1 MKQLVVKNK
10 SPEPILFDTPLPQ
23 VGHGQ
28 VLIKNQFS
36 VISSGTEIAA
46 IENANKGVTEKLQNS
61 SNIEKGIEL
70 LKNEGVKALW
80 NAVFPQNISPL
91 QLGYS
96 SAGEVIEVGKGV
108 VDFHVGDIVASNG
121 SHAEYVVV
129 NENLCTRVP
138 DNVDVKEA
146 AFTTLGSIALHGVR
160 LSETTLGS
168 KVAVIGLGVVGQLV
182 VRLLEAQGSQVIG
195 IDPDSN
201 RSNNHKSYYSSTEDI
216 DQNSFD
222 SIIITAA
229 TSSNEP
235 IETATKLARNKAK
248 IVVVGDIQLNIS
260 RNDFY
265 YKELELVVSK
275 SYGPGRYDKQYEILG
290 KDYPIEYVRWTEN
303 RNFETFLELIKNNK
317 IQVLDLVSEEVA
329 FENAPEVYSRFS
341 EENKPLSIVLRYNLV
356 SEPKIEFGS
365 NSEYKENDSKIKVGV
380 LGAGN
385 FASTTILP
393 ILKKLKKDC
402 QVVGIA
408 STTGVT
414 SQTLAD
420 NFKIVNKY
428 PTENEI
434 LNSEEVDAVI
444 ILTPHNTHPE
454 LVIKALSNGK
464 AVYVEKPLAL
474 NENSLIEIEETIFN
488 SSNPKLFLGFNRRFS
503 DAVQFVKKRT
513 ISKEINSMTFR
524 FSVPQLPKD
533 HWTNIKEIG
542 GGRIVG
548 EAVHAIDLACYI
560 FESLPQSISSSAP
573 IDKELN
579 EVHDNQVFI
588 NVNFANG
595 SHASINYFSETNQA
609 LSKERI
615 EIHGSGNSYIIEDF
629 QLLRYLEGKEDK
641 NKVFSTGKGHKQSL
655 EEFFK
660 FVKDEKSNP
669 YTWAEIKSVSKAAIY
684 AQDYINS
691 GRQHSV

>member
-36 VISSGTEIAA
+36 VVSSGTEIAA

-201 RSNNHKSYYSSTEDI
+201 RSDNHKSFYSSIEDI
-216 DQNSFD
+216 VQNSFD

-303 RNFETFLELIKNNK
+303 RNFETFLKLIKNNK

-329 FENAPEVYSRFS
+329 FENSPEVYSRFS

-365 NSEYKENDSKIKVGV
+365 NSENKENNSKIKVGV

-434 LNSEEVDAVI
+434 LDSEEVDAVI

-579 EVHDNQVFI
+579 EAHDNQVFI

-615 EIHGSGNSYIIEDF
+615 EIHGSGTSYIIEDF
-629 QLLRYLEGKEDK
+629 QWLRYLEG
-641 NKVFSTGKGHKQSL
+641 
-655 EEFFK
+655 
-660 FVKDEKSNP
+660 
-669 YTWAEIKSVSKAAIY
+669 
-684 AQDYINS
+684 
-691 GRQHSV
+691 

>member
-36 VISSGTEIAA
+36 VVSSGTEIAA

-201 RSNNHKSYYSSTEDI
+201 RSDNHKSFYSSIEDI

-248 IVVVGDIQLNIS
+248 IVVVGDIKLNIS

-290 KDYPIEYVRWTEN
+290 KDYPIEYVRWT
-303 RNFETFLELIKNNK
+303 
-317 IQVLDLVSEEVA
+317 
-329 FENAPEVYSRFS
+329 
-341 EENKPLSIVLRYNLV
+341 
-356 SEPKIEFGS
+356 
-365 NSEYKENDSKIKVGV
+365 
-380 LGAGN
+380 
-385 FASTTILP
+385 
-393 ILKKLKKDC
+393 
-402 QVVGIA
+402 
-408 STTGVT
+408 
-414 SQTLAD
+414 
-420 NFKIVNKY
+420 
-428 PTENEI
+428 
-434 LNSEEVDAVI
+434 
-444 ILTPHNTHPE
+444 
-454 LVIKALSNGK
+454 
-464 AVYVEKPLAL
+464 
-474 NENSLIEIEETIFN
+474 
-488 SSNPKLFLGFNRRFS
+488 
-503 DAVQFVKKRT
+503 
-513 ISKEINSMTFR
+513 
-524 FSVPQLPKD
+524 
-533 HWTNIKEIG
+533 
-542 GGRIVG
+542 
-548 EAVHAIDLACYI
+548 
-560 FESLPQSISSSAP
+560 
-573 IDKELN
+573 
-579 EVHDNQVFI
+579 
-588 NVNFANG
+588 
-595 SHASINYFSETNQA
+595 
-609 LSKERI
+609 
-615 EIHGSGNSYIIEDF
+615 
-629 QLLRYLEGKEDK
+629 
-641 NKVFSTGKGHKQSL
+641 
-655 EEFFK
+655 
-660 FVKDEKSNP
+660 
-669 YTWAEIKSVSKAAIY
+669 
-684 AQDYINS
+684 
-691 GRQHSV
+691 

>member
-36 VISSGTEIAA
+36 VVSSGTEIAA

-201 RSNNHKSYYSSTEDI
+201 RSDNHKSFYSSIEDI

-248 IVVVGDIQLNIS
+248 IVVVGDIKLNIS

-329 FENAPEVYSRFS
+329 FENSPEVYSRFS
-341 EENKPLSIVLRYNLV
+341 EENKPLSIVLRYDLV

-365 NSEYKENDSKIKVGV
+365 NSENKENNSKIKVGV

-434 LNSEEVDAVI
+434 LDSEEVDAVI

-454 LVIKALSNGK
+454 LVIKALSKGK

-474 NENSLIEIEETIFN
+474 NENSLVEIEETIFN

-579 EVHDNQVFI
+579 EAHDNQVFI

>member
-36 VISSGTEIAA
+36 VVSSGTEIAA

-201 RSNNHKSYYSSTEDI
+201 RSDNHKSFYSSIEDI

-248 IVVVGDIQLNIS
+248 IVVVGDIKLNIS

-329 FENAPEVYSRFS
+329 FENSPEVYSRFS
-341 EENKPLSIVLRYNLV
+341 EEDKPLSIVLRYDLV

-365 NSEYKENDSKIKVGV
+365 NSENKENNSKIKVGV

-434 LNSEEVDAVI
+434 LDSEEVDAVI

-454 LVIKALSNGK
+454 LVIKALSKGK

-474 NENSLIEIEETIFN
+474 NENSLVEIEETIFN

-503 DAVQFVKKRT
+503 DAVQFVKKRA

-573 IDKELN
+573 INKELN
-579 EVHDNQVFI
+579 EAHDNQVFI